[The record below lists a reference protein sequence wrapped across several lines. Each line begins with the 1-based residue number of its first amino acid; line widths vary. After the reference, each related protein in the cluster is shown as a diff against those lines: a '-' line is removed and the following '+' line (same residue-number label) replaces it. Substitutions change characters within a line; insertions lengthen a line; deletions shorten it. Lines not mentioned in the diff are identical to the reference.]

1 MKILFPV
8 IFLSVFFVAGCVPL
22 NQREI
27 SDLKGEVAQMQIQF
41 KDLQKRHADLFIKA
55 DSSYVTIDV
64 LSASIKDLQDKVS
77 MLTQNIQDIEVA
89 SKKKKDGAKA
99 ETMIPS
105 DLYQIAYSDYSM
117 GKYDLAYEGFKS
129 FVDKYPKAEL
139 APQSQYFMGECFY
152 SQSMWAKA
160 VDEYKKVEQ
169 NYPRS
174 DLTVSARLKIA
185 LSYDLLGKR
194 SEAIN
199 IFSSIVEDYP
209 QSSEALTAK
218 EKIRIYNNAQ
228 RK

>member
-8 IFLSVFFVAGCVPL
+8 VFLSAFFAAGCVPL

-27 SDLKGEVAQMQIQF
+27 SDLKGEVAELQIQL
-41 KDLQKRHADLFIKA
+41 KDLQKRHADLFVKA
-55 DSSYVTIDV
+55 DSSYVTLDV
-64 LSASIKDLQDKVS
+64 LSASIKDLQNKVS
-77 MLTQNIQDIEVA
+77 MLAQNIQDIEVS
-89 SKKKKDGAKA
+89 SKKKRDGAKS

-105 DLYQIAYSDYSM
+105 DIYQIAYSDYSM
-117 GKYDLAYEGFKS
+117 GKYGLAYEGFKS
-129 FVDKYPKAEL
+129 FVDKYPNSEL
-139 APQSQYFMGECFY
+139 APQAQYFMGECFY
-152 SQSMWAKA
+152 SQSMWAQA
-160 VDEYKKVEQ
+160 VAEYKKVEQ

-174 DLTVSARLKIA
+174 DLTASARLKIA

-194 SEAIN
+194 NEAIS